1 MVVFIDLL
9 AGKWSLPILYRLM
22 AAEGP
27 MRFGSLQRSIGV
39 VTQKEL
45 TRHLREFESLG
56 LIERAVFPEVP
67 PRVEYSLTPL
77 GRSLREPLDGVAA
90 WVKREAPALL
100 AKRTECAKAAS

>member
-1 MVVFIDLL
+1 MDLL

-27 MRFGSLQRSIGV
+27 MRFGALQRAIGR

-45 TRHLREFESLG
+45 TRHLRQFEMLG

-67 PRVEYSLTPL
+67 PRVEYTLTPL

-100 AKRTECAKAAS
+100 EKRTACAKAAS

>member
-22 AAEGP
+22 AADGP
-27 MRFGSLQRSIGV
+27 MRFGALQRSIGR

-56 LIERAVFPEVP
+56 FVERAVFPEVP
-67 PRVEYSLTPL
+67 PRVEYRLTPL
-77 GRSLREPLDGVAA
+77 GRSLREPLDSVAA
-90 WVKREAPALL
+90 WVRREAPALV
-100 AKRTECAKAAS
+100 AKRAECAKAMD